1 MKSMANLFKLLS
13 VEPRLKIIVK
23 LAQAERL
30 CVGALA
36 KDLGITQG
44 AVSQH
49 LRLLKDGG
57 LVSDARCGYH
67 IHYSLN
73 REALGNVLP
82 TINSL
87 CAPKRNPEK
96 CHKKKCLKTLE
107 CKKNGRE

>member
-1 MKSMANLFKLLS
+1 MEQHSMKSMANLFKLLS
-13 VEPRLKIIVK
+13 VEPRLKIIVQ
-23 LAQAERL
+23 LAQVKRL

-57 LVSDARCGYH
+57 LVSDVRCGYH

-73 REALGNVLP
+73 RDALGTVLP
-82 TINSL
+82 SINSL
-87 CAPKRNPEK
+87 FEPKRNPKK
-96 CHKKKCLKTLE
+96 CHKIKCLKTPE
-107 CKKNGRE
+107 